1 MIYPVF
7 SKLALLIHIIYEERR
22 GLCDKKHKQPK
33 QLNTQNLRGNMT
45 EKELIFTALA
55 ELATRQ
61 VAETDEAKGLTQNVK
76 ARKKAGL
83 SQKMQELHSKLRQEN
98 LQLP

>member
-7 SKLALLIHIIYEERR
+7 SKLTLLINVIYEERI
-22 GLCDKKHKQPK
+22 GLRDTKHKQPK
-33 QLNTQNLRGNMT
+33 QLKTQNLRGNMT

-61 VAETDEAKGLTQNVK
+61 IAETDEAKGLTQNVK
-76 ARKKAGL
+76 AGKKAGL

-98 LQLP
+98 L